1 MNEQDNEKESKPT
14 ESSLKKKDITFI
26 PYDNYYINKK
36 YFKSCNP
43 HAGKGTVKS
52 LSQKLLTGM

>member
-1 MNEQDNEKESKPT
+1 MNEQDNEKEFKPT

-36 YFKSCNP
+36 FLKVVIP
-43 HAGKGTVKS
+43 MLARV
-52 LSQKLLTGM
+52 Q